1 MKLENELT
9 YASDS
14 SGPGMVA
21 PGQAQALI
29 SFVLALHLTAP
40 QCTTLYL
47 RVASKRRQKPNK

>member
-1 MKLENELT
+1 MKPENELT

-40 QCTTLYL
+40 HPAPHTTPAILSL
-47 RVASKRRQKPNK
+47 TPQS